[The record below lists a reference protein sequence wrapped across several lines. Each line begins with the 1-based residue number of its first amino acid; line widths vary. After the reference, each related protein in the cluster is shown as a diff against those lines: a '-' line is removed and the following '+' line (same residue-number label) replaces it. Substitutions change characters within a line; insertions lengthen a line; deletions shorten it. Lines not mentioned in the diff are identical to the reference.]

1 MTRDYQ
7 EYLNYLFKG
16 KEGEELTQ
24 KLFTEYSRWVD
35 ENPTSL
41 RSFLQ
46 YYEGFL
52 WPNMDRIVQLL
63 KRKKTTFAVLR
74 GGALEEFIARVLQPV
89 TDGTS
94 YDLLRDQNILAW
106 MGFVYDEHRPK
117 LERSF
122 QRADL
127 SICSKK
133 VSLKIADEA
142 SFDVWIPKVV
152 IECKSWVDKPQLRSV
167 SQEANDF
174 RSIFPE
180 LVFYLVTL
188 STNYRA
194 VDERVIGR
202 SIDKIFVLKSDA
214 DVDAMK
220 TEVRNV
226 LES

>member
-7 EYLNYLFKG
+7 KYLNELFKG
-16 KEGEELTQ
+16 KEEEELTQ
-24 KLFTEYSRWVD
+24 RLFAEYSRWVD

-41 RSFLQ
+41 KSFLQ
-46 YYEGFL
+46 YYDGFL
-52 WPNMDRIVQLL
+52 WPNMDKIMQLL

-89 TDGTS
+89 TDGTG
-94 YDLLRDQNILAW
+94 YDFLRDQNILAW
-106 MGFVYDEHRPK
+106 MGFVYHEHRPK
-117 LERSF
+117 PECSF

-133 VSLKIADEA
+133 VSLRIGDEA
-142 SFDVWIPKVV
+142 FDVWIPKVV

-180 LVFYLVTL
+180 LAFYLVTL
-188 STNYRA
+188 STNYKA
-194 VDERVIGR
+194 VDVRVIGR
-202 SIDKIFVLKSDA
+202 SIDKIFVLKSEA
-214 DVDAMK
+214 DVDEMR
-220 TEVRNV
+220 TEVRHA
-226 LES
+226 LEN